1 MTMEKR
7 GFVYTLE
14 ALVVVGVVF
23 LTMAYVFRYAP
34 PAPQSDITIMKRAGI
49 DALEYLEQR
58 GELRRYISELNEAQI
73 ESSLAGIL
81 PPAIKFETEICRDYC
96 NTFGVPTRQTVAVV
110 DYYVSA
116 YRDSYEGQRIR
127 LWLWR

>member
-73 ESSLAGIL
+73 
-81 PPAIKFETEICRDYC
+81 AIKFETEICRDYC